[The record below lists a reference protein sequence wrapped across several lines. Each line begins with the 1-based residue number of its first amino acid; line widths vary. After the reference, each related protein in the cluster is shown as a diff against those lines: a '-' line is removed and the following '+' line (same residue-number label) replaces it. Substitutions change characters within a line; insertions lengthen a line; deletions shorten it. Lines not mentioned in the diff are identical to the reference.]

1 MRRRTA
7 NLHHSRLWPSGIA
20 GRLIGLL
27 ILCLCAV
34 QIVTW
39 LFYAH
44 NRAQYS
50 LSRFTLAQAER
61 IVATVELLE
70 ATPTEL
76 HNPILR
82 ALNSPTLQVSLTT
95 GQSHH
100 QDGGWPHSEEI
111 KQTLRQ
117 GLRGLGDRVGV
128 IGILSPWGDVEQN
141 GQRVFP
147 TRRGIVVP
155 VRWTDDLWLEFVIS
169 LDSVTPG
176 WRIRLVGQFV
186 FVVLLI
192 LVIGGWAAH
201 RLTRPLTR
209 FAAAADRLGV
219 DVHAPPLPERGAR
232 ELRQAARAFNR
243 MQDRLRRLID
253 DRTQM
258 LAAISHDLRTAL
270 TRLQLRTEFIDDQ
283 QQRQKALSDLEE
295 MHAMLSATLSFAR
308 DDMAAEARSPLDLA
322 VLLQTV
328 CDDWMDAGQSVAYQG
343 PDHLTWVGRP
353 TALRRAFANL
363 IDNAVKYGQQATVTL
378 TEADGALSVTIGDR
392 GPGIPAALRG
402 QVFTPFFRLETSRN
416 RETGGVGLGLA
427 VARTAIRRHGGD
439 MALTDRPGGGLL
451 VTITLPRVAGDTER
465 AG

>member
-1 MRRRTA
+1 MHRRIPKPHRSWR
-7 NLHHSRLWPSGIA
+7 HFWPSGIA

-44 NRAQYS
+44 NRAQHS
-50 LSRFTLAQAER
+50 LSQFALAQAER

-82 ALNSPTLQVSLTT
+82 ALNSPTLQVSLMTV
-95 GQSHH
+95 QPDSEN
-100 QDGGWPHSEEI
+100 GGWPHSEEI
-111 KQTLRQ
+111 KRTIRQ
-117 GLRGLGDRVGV
+117 GLHELGAQVGK
-128 IGILSPWGDVEQN
+128 INILSPWGDSERQ
-141 GQRVFP
+141 GRQAFP
-147 TRRGIVVP
+147 ARRAIVVP
-155 VRWTDDLWLEFVIS
+155 VRWTDDAWLRFVIS
-169 LDSVTPG
+169 LDSVAPG
-176 WRIRLVGQFV
+176 WRARLVGQFV

-219 DVHAPPLPERGAR
+219 DVQAPPLPERGAR

-243 MQDRLRRLID
+243 MQKRLCHLID

-270 TRLQLRTEFIDDQ
+270 TRLQLRTEFIDDP

-295 MHAMLSATLSFAR
+295 MHTMLSATLSFAR
-308 DDMAAEARSPLDLA
+308 DDMEAEARSPLDLA

-328 CDDWMDAGQSVAYQG
+328 RDDYVDAGQTVNYQG
-343 PDHLTWVGRP
+343 PDHLIWVGRP
-353 TALRRAFANL
+353 TALRRAFTNL
-363 IDNAVKYGQQATVTL
+363 IDNAVKYGHQADVSL
-378 TEADGALSVTIGDR
+378 TAVDNAITVTIGDR
-392 GPGIPAALRG
+392 GPGIAAKLRE

-439 MALTDRPGGGLL
+439 ITLTDPSGGGLL
-451 VTITLPRVAGDTER
+451 VTVSLPRLTDET
-465 AG
+465 